1 MTTAAA
7 RPVRSALGPTEI
19 VPRLTQLNGDRAQG
33 WRLID
38 GALEKTFVFPDF
50 HHTMGFA
57 NAVAFLANAADHHP
71 DLQLSYGHCTV
82 RFMTHDVGGITV
94 SDFSCAAKVDALFD

>member
-1 MTTAAA
+1 MTAASQ
-7 RPVRSALGPTEI
+7 RPLRNALGPTE
-19 VPRLTQLNGDRAQG
+19 VVTRLTQLNGDRAQG

-38 GALEKTFVFPDF
+38 GALEKTFRFPNFDR
-50 HHTMGFA
+50 TMGFV
-57 NAVAFLANAADHHP
+57 NAVAFVANAADHHP

-82 RFMTHDVGGITV
+82 RFMTHDANGITV

>member
-1 MTTAAA
+1 
-7 RPVRSALGPTEI
+7 
-19 VPRLTQLNGDRAQG
+19 
-33 WRLID
+33 
-38 GALEKTFVFPDF
+38 
-50 HHTMGFA
+50 MGFA